1 MTDRHGERS
10 SRRTQRVRDELEV
23 WPARRKQN
31 HDGVVDR
38 YRAKRRRR
46 NASTG
51 AVQTWRELDQTVGE
65 LREDIDP
72 SDNQ

>member
-10 SRRTQRVRDELEV
+10 SRRTQTRRDELEV

-31 HDGVVDR
+31 HDGVIDR
-38 YRAKRRRR
+38 DRAKRRRR

-51 AVQTWRELDQTVGE
+51 AVQTYRELDQTIRE
-65 LREDIDP
+65 LREDMDRLD
-72 SDNQ
+72 SQ